1 MFKATVFVMLV
12 SLASG
17 CATID
22 YVGETYRPTEHVDL
36 YFSEDQVPREYKVIG
51 QVRASGDEYVTA
63 SGLHRKLMAR
73 ALEAGA
79 DAVIILE
86 ISRRQ
91 LLDQKDFVET
101 VTESK
106 DEKGV
111 TIKKTGS
118 VSNPSAE
125 GSVIKALFI
134 KYR

>member
-1 MFKATVFVMLV
+1 MLKAMGFAVLV
-12 SLASG
+12 SLAAG

-22 YVGETYRPTEHVDL
+22 YVGETYRPTGQVDL
-36 YFSEDQVPREYKVIG
+36 FFSEDQVPREYKVIG

-63 SGLHRKLMAR
+63 SGLHQKLMAKAR
-73 ALEAGA
+73 ETGA

-91 LLDQKDFVET
+91 LLDQKDFEET

-125 GSVIKALFI
+125 GNVIKALFI